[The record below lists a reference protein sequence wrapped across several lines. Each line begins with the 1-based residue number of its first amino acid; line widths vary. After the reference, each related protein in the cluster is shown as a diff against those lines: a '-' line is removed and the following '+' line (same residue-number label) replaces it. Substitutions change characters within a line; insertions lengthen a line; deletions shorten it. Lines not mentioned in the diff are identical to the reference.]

1 MRSGFVIASKV
12 WLALVA
18 GSMTLP
24 GACGAGIVALYTFTN
39 GVDGGTPAGGLI
51 QAGNG
56 LCYGTTLNGGTNS
69 PGYGTIFKVTT
80 NGGFTPLYTL
90 TGTANGGSP
99 YAGLALATNG
109 ILYGDAYTG
118 GSNAYGSVFKITT
131 NGAFTE
137 LYGFHQLRG
146 VAYTNIDGANPI
158 AALVQGTNGNY
169 YGTAPAGGTNGFGV
183 IFEITTNGSFTRL
196 HYFTNNP
203 DGANPGALFQSS
215 NGLIYGATTNGGAN
229 GYGLIF
235 KMTAAGTLIP
245 LYSFTNGV
253 DGASPGPA
261 LVQGTNGILYGTAS
275 GGGTNSSGVI
285 FQITTNGVF
294 TPLYSF
300 ALTGG
305 STTNADGLN
314 PGPLLE
320 TANGTVYGFTRIGGL
335 NGTGTLFQFSPAA
348 GLTVLYTFFTGPQNG
363 LGLITNALG
372 ANPTGLMQGA
382 DGTIYGTAKSGGA
395 SGYGTIFK
403 MGLPPQITSQPT
415 NRSVALGGNATFTI
429 TASVSACQW
438 QFNGVAIPNATNLA
452 LTNLD
457 VQIPDAGPYQAV
469 VSNSF
474 GSVTSLVANL
484 NITNVPV
491 SFMTGPGAIQYAG
504 GQLSLLITNL
514 TGQGSVVIDR
524 STNLTVWTPVF
535 TNPPSFGQFQFI
547 DASAAGNPSG
557 FYRARFTPGQ

>member
-1 MRSGFVIASKV
+1 
-12 WLALVA
+12 
-18 GSMTLP
+18 
-24 GACGAGIVALYTFTN
+24 
-39 GVDGGTPAGGLI
+39 
-51 QAGNG
+51 
-56 LCYGTTLNGGTNS
+56 
-69 PGYGTIFKVTT
+69 
-80 NGGFTPLYTL
+80 
-90 TGTANGGSP
+90 
-99 YAGLALATNG
+99 
-109 ILYGDAYTG
+109 
-118 GSNAYGSVFKITT
+118 
-131 NGAFTE
+131 
-137 LYGFHQLRG
+137 
-146 VAYTNIDGANPI
+146 
-158 AALVQGTNGNY
+158 
-169 YGTAPAGGTNGFGV
+169 
-183 IFEITTNGSFTRL
+183 
-196 HYFTNNP
+196 
-203 DGANPGALFQSS
+203 
-215 NGLIYGATTNGGAN
+215 
-229 GYGLIF
+229 
-235 KMTAAGTLIP
+235 
-245 LYSFTNGV
+245 
-253 DGASPGPA
+253 
-261 LVQGTNGILYGTAS
+261 
-275 GGGTNSSGVI
+275 
-285 FQITTNGVF
+285 
-294 TPLYSF
+294 
-300 ALTGG
+300 
-305 STTNADGLN
+305 
-314 PGPLLE
+314 
-320 TANGTVYGFTRIGGL
+320 
-335 NGTGTLFQFSPAA
+335 
-348 GLTVLYTFFTGPQNG
+348 
-363 LGLITNALG
+363 
-372 ANPTGLMQGA
+372 MQGA